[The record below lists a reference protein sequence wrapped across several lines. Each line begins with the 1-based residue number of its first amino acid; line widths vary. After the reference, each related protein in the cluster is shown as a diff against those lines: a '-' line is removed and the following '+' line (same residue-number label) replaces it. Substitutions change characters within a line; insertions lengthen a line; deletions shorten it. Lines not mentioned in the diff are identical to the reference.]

1 MEIILLDCMKLIK
14 MKMATSWCCLT
25 GLFQQWCTY
34 SQQLSAVQTLFNWRL
49 QPDFPAAHHLDRI
62 SQKLFRHFLTWKLF
76 VKAAC
81 CCHWGWLMF
90 SEVRRNVLTGAVSV
104 CDWVERHETNCRGNY
119 MLSTADPAVTAASCS
134 PNLPPSA
141 QQLLSRYQLI
151 LGTEI
156 VPTIRHPPA
165 VITTA
170 TVES

>member
-1 MEIILLDCMKLIK
+1 
-14 MKMATSWCCLT
+14 
-25 GLFQQWCTY
+25 
-34 SQQLSAVQTLFNWRL
+34 
-49 QPDFPAAHHLDRI
+49 
-62 SQKLFRHFLTWKLF
+62 
-76 VKAAC
+76 
-81 CCHWGWLMF
+81 
-90 SEVRRNVLTGAVSV
+90 
-104 CDWVERHETNCRGNY
+104 
-119 MLSTADPAVTAASCS
+119 MLSTADQAVTAASCS